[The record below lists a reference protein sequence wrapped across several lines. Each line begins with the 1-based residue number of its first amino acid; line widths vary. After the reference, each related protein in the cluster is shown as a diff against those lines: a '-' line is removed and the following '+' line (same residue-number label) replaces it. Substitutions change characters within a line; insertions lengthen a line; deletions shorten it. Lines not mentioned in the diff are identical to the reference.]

1 MFSMQN
7 KGGGV
12 RMKKEERFVKV
23 YSQGMASA
31 TEILVDRETGI
42 NYLFHHQGNAGG
54 MTVLLDKDGKP
65 VVTKI
70 EDN

>member
-1 MFSMQN
+1 
-7 KGGGV
+7 
-12 RMKKEERFVKV
+12 MKKEERFVET
-23 YSQGMASA
+23 YSQGVASA
-31 TEILVDRETGI
+31 TKIFVDKETGV

-65 VVTKI
+65 VVTKV